1 LFQFNIRL
9 LLLLALFVFSKT
21 EGYSFYAPKDSVAY
35 YLSESKKH
43 VYDDFTK
50 AEFYLKKADVAAKK
64 SKDSILIADV
74 AHNFG
79 ASYYIIGS
87 YDISLQKFIE
97 ALSIYENHDN
107 KLGIAKCLMGQG
119 LIQQAMSRNKEAIK
133 LFESAVKLCV
143 EIGDN
148 KFASRNF
155 INIGLSQVEL
165 KLHDEA
171 YLNFH
176 RALKLSIKSKNQD
189 DTNIV
194 VNKLGSI
201 HFLRNDIDSAI
212 YYYKKNI
219 LSVNNIN
226 LWEKSFAFTG
236 LSEAYLKNKN
246 YKLAE
251 EYGLKGYQSAQ
262 KVQAKWDIVRASEIL
277 SNAYKEDKNFEEAYK
292 YLEISKIYSDSLF
305 NDSKLKQINLLE
317 LKSKDV
323 KNEKLAALNQIA
335 HQKLEY
341 GRIFIASMILLL
353 AFLLIILYQYKKNSK
368 LKEKLYKELEAKNLD
383 IKNRKALIIAQN
395 KTLSDL
401 NQTKNRLFSILS
413 HDLKSPIASIQQVLE
428 LLKFGNIS
436 DEEMKIIS
444 EHLIMQV
451 ESTSRLLNNLL
462 HWSITQLDGAKINRE
477 NFFLDE
483 ILKDSIGAMILM
495 IDNKEIKIDH
505 IHPEK
510 EHAIRADIGHVR
522 VILNNLLSNAV
533 KFTPKLGVIEIK
545 YSEETLFC
553 NLHITNSGSEI
564 SKEKMDQILNFD
576 KRISSEKGTGLEE
589 GTGLGLL
596 LVKQFV
602 FENKGKLQILNH
614 PEGGTEFIVS
624 FQKAK

>member
-1 LFQFNIRL
+1 MFQFNIRL